1 MKRNTGPLVILVSL
15 AFFNFLAW
23 LAIFS
28 SSSFLEVVFFDVG
41 QGDAIFIETPQDHQ
55 VLIDGGPDTSVLEKL
70 GKEMPFWDKNID
82 LLILTHP
89 DHDHLAGLIEVLQR
103 YKVDNVLWTGVVKDT
118 AEYAKW
124 LELLEEQQVIIAQ
137 AGQRIILSDVIID
150 VLFPFNNLEGES
162 PKDINNTS
170 IVLRLS
176 FKESSFLFTGD
187 LHKSLEEDL
196 VEKQVFLASDILKI
210 SHHGSKTSSSE
221 KFIEYVSPEIAV
233 ISVGR
238 NNSYGHPHQETLE
251 TLKKYDI
258 RVERT
263 DQRGD
268 IKILSDGVNH
278 QVKTFKNI

>member
-187 LHKSLEEDL
+187 LHKSVEEDL